1 MKTSKNS
8 TFNINL
14 HVNQKKIFLSSKP
27 YKLLVC
33 GRRFGKSHELRTE
46 ALVAALSFNQPY
58 DPNFPPVVAIIMPTL
73 KQARQVHWKALKGLL
88 NNAPFVE
95 SINNSDLR
103 ITLKGNKPDIL
114 LRGSNEDGGDGLRG
128 LKIYFA
134 AVDEFQDV
142 KPDIWDNVIFPALG
156 DTIGSKALLCAT
168 PKGRSHP
175 LYKFYQKIIKLPNWE
190 YFHFT
195 TKDNPHFPKKQLRE
209 AKSQMPPK
217 SYRQE
222 YQASFED
229 FDGQLF
235 DQLNDS
241 HFVSALPTDLSYYLG
256 ADWGDTNPAF
266 VVVGLSKDS
275 SKFYIIDTWHNQS
288 KQPITQD
295 EFLDKVAAAC
305 TKHKVYRCYLP
316 DDRPAAIKSARI
328 LGSQRD
334 IPGLK
339 RAVQVSRTQVGIMPS
354 IEILNNLF
362 YQNNLLINNSLKE
375 VKSQFQDYH
384 RASDKDGNLLNKPAD
399 HQEDHLVD
407 SARYVIASLY
417 ATLQNKK
424 LNS

>member
-14 HVNQKKIFLSSKP
+14 HVNQKKIFLCDKP

-58 DPNFPPVVAIIMPTL
+58 DPNFPPTVVIAMPTL
-73 KQARQVHWKALKGLL
+73 KQARQVHWKALKGMLK
-88 NNAPFVE
+88 NAPFVQ
-95 SINNSDLR
+95 SINNSELR
-103 ITLKGNKPDIL
+103 ISFKGNKPDVI
-114 LRGSNEDGGDGLRG
+114 LRGTNEDDGDGLRG

-134 AVDEFQDV
+134 AVDEFQDIKV
-142 KPDIWDNVIFPALG
+142 GIWDNTIFPALS
-156 DTIGSKALLCAT
+156 DTPGSKALLCAT

-175 LYKFYQKIIKLPNWE
+175 LYKFYQKIKDLKEWA
-190 YFHFT
+190 YFNFY
-195 TKDNPHFPKKQLRE
+195 TKDNPHFPKSQLRI

-222 YQASFED
+222 FQASWED

-241 HFVSALPTDLSYYLG
+241 HFISNIRNIPSDLSFYIG
-256 ADWGDTNPAF
+256 CDWGDTNPAF
-266 VVVGLSKDS
+266 IV
-275 SKFYIIDTWHNQS
+275 
-288 KQPITQD
+288 
-295 EFLDKVAAAC
+295 
-305 TKHKVYRCYLP
+305 P

-328 LGSQRD
+328 LGNKQD
-334 IPGLK
+334 ISGLK
-339 RAVQVSRTQVGIMPS
+339 RAVQVSRSQLGVMSS
-354 IEILNNLF
+354 IEIINNLF
-362 YQNNLLINNSLKE
+362 YQNNLFINSSLTE

-399 HQEDHLVD
+399 CQSDHLID
-407 SARYVIASLY
+407 AARYVIALLY
-417 ATLQNKK
+417 VSIQNKTLK
-424 LNS
+424 LKS